1 MVSFCDGLMTYV
13 CVCVR
18 RQLFL

>member
-1 MVSFCDGLMTYV
+1 LYGL
-13 CVCVR
+13 VR